1 MKKAYEKPEIEA
13 LDLRG
18 YMGVLAGSDRGIDD
32 DDDDFFP
39 GSHGKGRENACQHG
53 AIKWFCD

>member
-1 MKKAYEKPEIEA
+1 MKKTYDKPEIET

-18 YMGVLAGSDRGIDD
+18 YMGVLASSDD
-32 DDDDFFP
+32 DDDEDFFP
-39 GSHGKGRENACQHG
+39 GSRGKGRENACQHG

>member
-1 MKKAYEKPEIEA
+1 MKKTYDKPEIET

-18 YMGVLAGSDRGIDD
+18 YMGVLASSDD
-32 DDDDFFP
+32 DDDESF
-39 GSHGKGRENACQHG
+39 GGKAKGRENACQHG

>member
-1 MKKAYEKPEIEA
+1 MKKTYDKPEIEI

-18 YMGVLAGSDRGIDD
+18 YMGVLASSGDD
-32 DDDDFFP
+32 DDEDYYP
-39 GSHGKGRENACQHG
+39 GSRGKGRENACQHG

>member
-1 MKKAYEKPEIEA
+1 MKKTYDKPEIEI

-18 YMGVLAGSDRGIDD
+18 YMGVLASSD
-32 DDDDFFP
+32 DDDDFS
-39 GSHGKGRENACQHG
+39 GGKAKGRENACQHG

>member
-1 MKKAYEKPEIEA
+1 MKKTYDKPEIEI

-18 YMGVLAGSDRGIDD
+18 YMGVLASSGDDD
-32 DDDDFFP
+32 DDDDFIP
-39 GSHGKGRENACQHG
+39 GSRGKGRENACQHG